1 MIHETM
7 KDVCPQKPSNLSKEL
22 SYHHDACVHSEFSI
36 CPSGH
41 REKEA
46 IHQSRRPTPKTS
58 SSLEPSRHR
67 SEKQLVGIYVYIYIY
82 GDVYT
87 PIRFRILPCPNKC
100 CILVFPKTK
109 K

>member
-1 MIHETM
+1 MINETM
-7 KDVCPQKPSNLSKEL
+7 KDVRPQKPSNLSKEL
-22 SYHHDACVHSEFSI
+22 SYHHDASVHSEFSI

-67 SEKQLVGIYVYIYIY
+67 SEKQLVGIYIYM
-82 GDVYT
+82 GMST
-87 PIRFRILPCPNKC
+87 PPSDSGFF
-100 CILVFPKTK
+100 LVQTSVAYLYFQRLKNNLG
-109 K
+109 

>member
-1 MIHETM
+1 M
-7 KDVCPQKPSNLSKEL
+7 KDVRPQKPSNLSKEL

-67 SEKQLVGIYVYIYIY
+67 SEKQLVGKYIYIY
-82 GDVYT
+82 IWGCLHPHQIQDSSLSKQVLHT
-87 PIRFRILPCPNKC
+87 
-100 CILVFPKTK
+100 CISKD
-109 K
+109 

>member
-1 MIHETM
+1 MINKTM
-7 KDVCPQKPSNLSKEL
+7 KDVRPQKPSNLSKKL
-22 SYHHDACVHSEFSI
+22 SCHHNACVHNEFSI

-41 REKEA
+41 RGKEA
-46 IHQSRRPTPKTS
+46 IHRSRRSTPKTS
-58 SSLEPSRHR
+58 SFLELSRHR
-67 SEKQLVGIYVYIYIY
+67 SEKQLVGEYIYIY

-87 PIRFRILPCPNKC
+87 PIRFRILSCPNKC